1 MKSYAV
7 TEQNSLGRIHDEP
20 KSPLRNDFQRDR
32 DRIIHSSAF
41 RRLMYKTQVFVNH
54 EGDMFRTRLTHS
66 LEVAQISRGIT
77 RSLGLNEDLAETIAL
92 AHDLGHTPFGH
103 AGQDALNQCMQDF
116 GGFEHNLQSLR
127 VVDVLEKRYFKFNGL
142 NLTFESREGILK
154 HCSIK
159 NARELGALGERFIH
173 KTQPSLEAQVV
184 DIADG
189 IAYNIHDLEDGY
201 RSGILTVEMMCEVGL
216 FEQIFSEMKKIERS
230 ASEKIRVYE
239 TLRRM
244 MHLLIDAVTKQS
256 QKNISLLNISQ
267 RDEVRQASQPLISFG
282 KDLEIVLT
290 QCRQSLKKML
300 YQHERIQQ
308 MSIQAHEMIKVLFDY
323 YMNNFEL
330 VPKDYQI
337 DHHPERAVADF
348 VSGMTDRFAINLYES
363 LKK

>member
-1 MKSYAV
+1 V
-7 TEQNSLGRIHDEP
+7 
-20 KSPLRNDFQRDR
+20 
-32 DRIIHSSAF
+32 
-41 RRLMYKTQVFVNH
+41 
-54 EGDMFRTRLTHS
+54 
-66 LEVAQISRGIT
+66 
-77 RSLGLNEDLAETIAL
+77 
-92 AHDLGHTPFGH
+92 H
-103 AGQDALNQCMQDF
+103 ARF

-159 NARELGALGERFIH
+159 NAKQLGALGERFIN

-184 DIADG
+184 DVADG

-216 FEQIFSEMKKIERS
+216 FEQIFSEMQKIEKD

-244 MHLLIDAVTKQS
+244 MHLLIDTVTKQS
-256 QKNISLLNISQ
+256 QKNISSLNISQ
-267 RDEVRQASQPLISFG
+267 IDAVRQASQPLIRFG
-282 KDLEIVLT
+282 KDLEIELT

-300 YQHERIQQ
+300 YQHQRIQQ
-308 MSIQAHEMIKVLFDY
+308 MSIQAHEMITMLFDHY
-323 YMNNFEL
+323 RNNIDL

-337 DHHPERAVADF
+337 DDHPERAVADF